1 MRNNTII
8 NSNSSKRSGFVV
20 LCFLIICMFQSFAL
34 FQPDSTLNPFPFKGT
49 FVALSFFITVFIF
62 VYSSKSFT
70 VNSESILFSLSI
82 IAFWLLEL
90 IHSYGKLTFLSST
103 VYLVFIPFLFL
114 NNSIQERVFDAFSKL
129 FFWVSII
136 GIVVFLVYIFNIVPP
151 PSLVD
156 YYEEDMISSSYANY
170 YLSYLFVTDY
180 GLTRLCGLFNEPGFF
195 GTLAILFWVSNRFQI
210 NKFSFVLLIA
220 SLFTFSLAFVVLLL
234 IYFVLK
240 AIFYRQFKFLLLIVL
255 LGGAVLY
262 LTTLEVDDSNLTFL
276 LNRLFP
282 EDGGLITD
290 NRATYELDKAWKIF
304 INDPD
309 KYLFGYG
316 QHFDVRGSSYKVMV
330 MKHGF
335 IGIAFIFIPF
345 ILACFKL
352 AKKNKDC
359 IIFILVFII
368 SIYQRPQ
375 IFNLAYFVILTG
387 GILHLKS
394 TQAQALIKTKKEKEY
409 IISTT

>member
-1 MRNNTII
+1 MINNTFIK
-8 NSNSSKRSGFVV
+8 SNISKKSGFVV
-20 LCFLIICMFQSFAL
+20 FCFLVICMFQSFAL
-34 FQPDSTLNPFPFKGT
+34 FQPDSTLNHFSFKGT
-49 FVALSFFITVFIF
+49 FVALSFFITVFVF

-70 VNSESILFSLSI
+70 VSSESILFSLSI
-82 IAFWLLEL
+82 IAFWFLEL
-90 IHSYGKLTFLSST
+90 VHAYGKLTFLSST

-114 NNSIQERVFDAFSKL
+114 NKSIQERVFDAFSKV
-129 FFWVSII
+129 FFWVSLI
-136 GIVVFLVYIFNIVPP
+136 GIVAFLVYIFNIVPP

-195 GTLAILFWVSNRFQI
+195 GTLAILLLISNRFQI
-210 NKFSFVLLIA
+210 NKFSFVILIA
-220 SLFTFSLAFVVLLL
+220 SLFTFSLAFVALLL

-240 AIFYRQFKFLLLIVL
+240 AVFYRKFKFLFFILL

-262 LTTLEVDDSNLTFL
+262 LTTIEVDDSNITFL

-282 EDGGLITD
+282 EDGGLIKD
-290 NRATYELDKAWKIF
+290 NRATDELDKAWKIF
-304 INDPD
+304 INDSE

-316 QHFDVRGSSYKVMV
+316 QHFDVRGASYKVMV

-335 IGIAFIFIPF
+335 IGIAFVFIPF

-352 AKKNKDC
+352 TKKNKDC

-387 GILHLKS
+387 GLLHLKS
-394 TQAQALIKTKKEKEY
+394 AQSQALMRTKKEKEY
-409 IISTT
+409 KIATT